1 MAGCGRRDALSGD
14 DEISWEEEA
23 SVTGR
28 ARSLYLGVRRQAGR
42 VVRATGA
49 RRASRG
55 RVPVVERRTTHLGSA
70 VDELVHQAELR
81 MRVGVN
87 REHDLVRENFDALHY
102 LLQNRDLMTNTQV
115 DLVEHFLQHGVE
127 AQSSPQPHFSMTNYL
142 RQHPERADGRRHPYV
157 AWLEEG
163 RAAGE
168 HADPLP
174 RPDLLASLLGLE
186 ADEIVKRV
194 VARRTDLLERLRTG
208 RLGEVVAKAAE
219 IEPLIGGAWPA
230 INRPL
235 LMPLT
240 SLEVVAGMSALFR
253 CHEAAD
259 FRPARVVLVVNQ
271 ARRARDPGIEG
282 YLTHAL
288 ARHTDPADIVVVHT
302 DASIARPYDRHPP
315 GVRQIDFAKFAADLP
330 TDEETEVDARE
341 QVLVTLL
348 RTFRADAIVNIR
360 SRLLFRAMRTYTPA
374 LTASER
380 VFLCLSGNEQTPMGT
395 WDGWGPHY
403 FYRTFDRVAGVIT
416 DNAHFEE
423 FLTQTY
429 QLPAYDRERLH
440 LLRVPVDPDIPV
452 APRPPRQPGRRPQV
466 FWVGRWSRQRKVDTL
481 VEVAARMPDVD
492 FRVWASGPVPAAGGS
507 ELPSNLVIER
517 AAPRTADLPLGEADV
532 WLHTAEWD
540 TVPVQLLEVA
550 MTGVPIVGTR
560 VGGTGEVIGEDGW
573 QVPADGDAGEYESAI
588 RSVLAGLD
596 EARERAQTLR
606 ERMLSDRSA
615 EQFASSVADLLLVP
629 VGEEVGS
636 HG

>member
-1 MAGCGRRDALSGD
+1 M
-14 DEISWEEEA
+14 
-23 SVTGR
+23 
-28 ARSLYLGVRRQAGR
+28 
-42 VVRATGA
+42 
-49 RRASRG
+49 
-55 RVPVVERRTTHLGSA
+55 VERRTTHLGPA

-87 REHDLVRENFDALHY
+87 REHDLVRENFDTLHY
-102 LLQNRDLMTNTQV
+102 LLQNRDLMTSTDV
-115 DLVEHFLQHGVE
+115 DLVDHFLKHGVE
-127 AQSSPQPHFSMTNYL
+127 AESSPQPHFSMANYL
-142 RQHPERADGRRHPYV
+142 RQHPERASGRRHPYV

-168 HADPLP
+168 HADPVP
-174 RPDLLASLLGLE
+174 RPDLLAPVLGLD
-186 ADEIVKRV
+186 ADEIVERV
-194 VARRTDLLERLRTG
+194 VARRTNLLERLRTG

-240 SLEVVAGMSALFR
+240 SLDVVAGMSALYR
-253 CHEAAD
+253 CHEAAE

-271 ARRARDPGIEG
+271 ARRAHDLGIEG
-282 YLTHAL
+282 HLTHAL
-288 ARHTDPADIVVVHT
+288 ARHIDPADIVVIHT

-315 GVRQIDFAKFAADLP
+315 GVRQVDFAKYAADLP
-330 TDEETEVDARE
+330 TTEGAEVDAARE

-429 QLPAYDRERLH
+429 QLPSYDQERVH
-440 LLRVPVDPDIPV
+440 LLRVPVDPDLPV
-452 APRPPRQPGRRPQV
+452 APRPPREASRRPQV
-466 FWVGRWSRQRKVDTL
+466 FWVGRWGRQRKVDTL
-481 VEVAARMPDVD
+481 VELAARMPDVD
-492 FRVWASGPVPAAGGS
+492 FRIWASGPVPATAGS
-507 ELPSNLVIER
+507 DLPSNVAIER
-517 AAPRTADLPLGEADV
+517 ATPRTADLPLAEADV

-540 TVPVQLLEVA
+540 AVPVQLLEVA
-550 MTGVPIVGTR
+550 MTGVPIVGTQ
-560 VGGTGEVIGEDGW
+560 VGGTGEVIGEQGW
-573 QVPADGDAGEYESAI
+573 PVPANGDASQYESAI
-588 RSVLAGLD
+588 RSVLERPD
-596 EARERAQTLR
+596 EARERAQALR
-606 ERMLSDRSA
+606 ERMLSERSA
-615 EQFASSVADLLLVP
+615 DQFASAVAGLLLLP
-629 VGEEVGS
+629 VEEEVGS

>member
-1 MAGCGRRDALSGD
+1 M
-14 DEISWEEEA
+14 
-23 SVTGR
+23 TGR
-28 ARSLYLGVRRQAGR
+28 ARSLYLGLRRRAGR
-42 VVRATGA
+42 VVRVAGA
-49 RRASRG
+49 RRPSRG
-55 RVPVVERRTTHLGSA
+55 RAPVVERRTTYLGSA

-81 MRVGVN
+81 MRTGVN
-87 REHDLVRENFDALHY
+87 REHDLVRESFDALHY
-102 LLQNRDLMTNTQV
+102 LLQNRDLLTNTDV
-115 DLVEHFLQHGVE
+115 DLVDHFLEHGVE
-127 AQSSPQPHFSMTNYL
+127 AELSPQPHFSMSNYL
-142 RQHPERADGRRHPYV
+142 RQHPERAVARRHPYV

-168 HADPLP
+168 HADPVP
-174 RPDLLASLLGLE
+174 RPDLLAPLLGLE

-230 INRPL
+230 IHRPL

-240 SLEVVAGMSALFR
+240 SLDVVAGMSTLFR

-259 FRPARVVLVVNQ
+259 FRTARVVLVVNQ
-271 ARRARDPGIEG
+271 ARRAHDLGIEG

-288 ARHTDPADIVVVHT
+288 ARHIDPGDIVVIHT

-330 TDEETEVDARE
+330 VARENQIDARE

-348 RTFRADAIVNIR
+348 RTFGADAIVNIR

-380 VFLCLSGNEQTPMGT
+380 IFLCLSGNEQTPMGT

-416 DNAHFEE
+416 DNAHFED
-423 FLTQTY
+423 FLIETY

-440 LLRVPVDPDIPV
+440 LLRVPVDQDVPV
-452 APRPPRQPGRRPQV
+452 AARPPRESGRRPQV
-466 FWVGRWSRQRKVDTL
+466 FWVGRWGRQRKVDTL

-492 FRVWASGPVPAAGGS
+492 FRIWASGPVPAADGS
-507 ELPSNLVIER
+507 ELPANVVIER
-517 AAPRTADLPLGEADV
+517 ATPRTADLPLGEADV

-550 MTGVPIVGTR
+550 MTGVPIVGTQ
-560 VGGTGEVIGEDGW
+560 VGGTGEVIGDEGW
-573 QVPADGDAGEYESAI
+573 PVPADGDAAQYESAI
-588 RSVLAGLD
+588 RSVLTSPD
-596 EARERAQTLR
+596 EARERAAALR
-606 ERMLSDRSA
+606 ERMRSERSA
-615 EQFASSVADLLLVP
+615 EQFATSVADLLIVP
-629 VGEEVGS
+629 VEEEVGS